1 MSTDPASSGRSL
13 TDVGGHRILDVI
25 RALSHSLRTRLF
37 AAVLLLPLIAL
48 ATATSGA
55 VLRCRVTG
63 EVSSAC
69 CCDGGENAAAKVAP
83 VATVSPADC
92 CDRIVRDVTTAPA
105 ELRTPSAL
113 PEQTTPVAYVAAEVP
128 SIDLFPSVFA
138 SRSETRARTGPPTVR
153 LRLVSKSSFLI

>member
-1 MSTDPASSGRSL
+1 MIEA
-13 TDVGGHRILDVI
+13 I

-55 VLRCRVTG
+55 ALRCRITG

-69 CCDGGENAAAKVAP
+69 CCDGGENAAAKAAP
-83 VATVSPADC
+83 VATVSAADC
-92 CDRIVRDVTTAPA
+92 CDRIVRDVTTVPA
-105 ELRTPSAL
+105 ELSTPSVL
-113 PEQTTPVAYVAAEVP
+113 PEQTTRVAHVAAEVP
-128 SIDLFPSVFA
+128 AIDLLPSVFA

-153 LRLVSKSSFLI
+153 LRLLSKSSFLI